1 MTTYL
6 IRRSLQGVLVLI
18 FTSALIYGLLNLT
31 PGGPIGDVLTKQY
44 RTVAERTTAIR
55 AATIRYG
62 LDKDLVTRYLFW
74 LYNWDPIDANNPT
87 YLQNTYNAA
96 VDELKTTTDPAR
108 QGALQTI
115 ISTYPS
121 MIASSSKALA
131 ACSNLF
137 DFNSLGTCL
146 SIPRNGGILT
156 GNWGTS
162 WKVSTGAPVLDL
174 IFGRGAYTDN
184 STGVAVYHPSER
196 WRSPLANTIV
206 LMSLSVLISLLIA
219 FPIGVYSAVKQYSA
233 TDYALTLFSFFGISM
248 PTFWFGLI
256 LYLLV
261 GIQFKTW
268 HDAGATWLPYL
279 PTGGVVDDV
288 SNTAQYSDI
297 GIRIRHLILP
307 VVVLSLASVAGWSRF
322 LRASMLEVLR
332 QDYVRTAWA
341 KGLKQRTVILKHALR
356 NALIPQVTLIAL
368 AIPVLFGGAIITERI
383 FNYGGMGTL
392 YFNAVNTND
401 WPLMMSILII
411 TSFLVVISNMIADIA
426 YAIVD
431 PRIRYS

>member
-6 IRRSLQGVLVLI
+6 IRRSLQGLLVLI
-18 FTSALIYGLLNLT
+18 FTSFLIYLMLNLT
-31 PGGPIGDVLTKQY
+31 PDGPIADVRQANDKNPLVHQAK
-44 RTVAERTTAIR
+44 IR
-55 AATIRYG
+55 AAEHRYG
-62 LDKDLVTRYLFW
+62 LDKDVFTRYLFW
-74 LYNWDPIDANNPT
+74 LYNWDPQTDN
-87 YLQNTYNAA
+87 
-96 VDELKTTTDPAR
+96 DPAYLR
-108 QGALQTI
+108 NQ
-115 ISTYPS
+115 
-121 MIASSSKALA
+121 LA
-131 ACSNLF
+131 ADQAELPTVTDAARKATLDAEIATLPAKISAADKSLASCSNIF
-137 DFNSLGTCL
+137 DFNNLGACL

-156 GNWGTS
+156 FEWGKS
-162 WKVSTGAPVLDL
+162 WKVATGQPVLTL
-174 IFGRGAYTDN
+174 IFGQGAYTD
-184 STGVAVYHPSER
+184 SATGNYHASEH

-206 LMSLSVLISLLIA
+206 LLGLSLLISLLIA

-233 TDYALTLFSFFGISM
+233 ADYALTLFSFFGISM

-256 LYLLV
+256 LYLLL
-261 GIQFKTW
+261 GIQFKAW

-288 SNTAQYSDI
+288 SNTTQYSDI
-297 GIRIRHLILP
+297 GMRAKHLIMP

-392 YFNAVNTND
+392 YFRAVLADD
-401 WPLMMSILII
+401 WPLMMAILII
-411 TSFLVVISNMIADIA
+411 TSFLVVISNIIADVA
-426 YAIVD
+426 YAVVD